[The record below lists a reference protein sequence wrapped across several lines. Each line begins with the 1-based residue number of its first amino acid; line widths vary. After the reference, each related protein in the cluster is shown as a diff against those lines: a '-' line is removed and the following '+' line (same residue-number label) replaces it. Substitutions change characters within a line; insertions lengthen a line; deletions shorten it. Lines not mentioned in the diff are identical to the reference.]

1 MDTVNILLVSFIL
14 LCFFRFYQFILYKFM
29 DIPLSFYET
38 DNPFKKYVLEICIFL
53 SSISCFLLLSK
64 T

>member
-14 LCFFRFYQFILYKFM
+14 VCFFRFYQFILYKFM

-38 DNPFKKYVLEICIFL
+38 DNPFKKYVLEICILL
-53 SSISCFLLLSK
+53 SSVSCFLLLSK
-64 T
+64 I